1 MLNFSSEQ
9 KIKIF
14 FTLYRITYAQKIFE
28 YDFELKSGNN
38 FYTTLQKKKYIYILN
53 LDSNSSNIIT
63 KENFFFKAMNFH
75 SRINFHSILARNI
88 HTHIP

>member
-38 FYTTLQKKKYIYILN
+38 FYTTLQKNIYIYIKFRFQQLEYHYER
-53 LDSNSSNIIT
+53 
-63 KENFFFKAMNFH
+63 KFFFKAMNFH

>member
-28 YDFELKSGNN
+28 YDFEKVEIIFIQL
-38 FYTTLQKKKYIYILN
+38 FKKIYIYILN

-63 KENFFFKAMNFH
+63 KENFFSK
-75 SRINFHSILARNI
+75 R
-88 HTHIP
+88 

>member
-1 MLNFSSEQ
+1 MLNFSSKQ

-28 YDFELKSGNN
+28 YDFEKVEIIFIQL
-38 FYTTLQKKKYIYILN
+38 FKKIYIYILN

>member
-63 KENFFFKAMNFH
+63 KENFFSK
-75 SRINFHSILARNI
+75 R
-88 HTHIP
+88 